1 MPRKRDGPASQETTP
16 GPRQGVDVGPRPL
29 PRVETLR
36 KSSHQG
42 LPPSSHSRVRRRQ
55 PQGWREFSV
64 RIVAGPDPDA
74 VHALH
79 TFLREAARRYGLTIA
94 RIDKVGDDDKSE

>member
-1 MPRKRDGPASQETTP
+1 M
-16 GPRQGVDVGPRPL
+16 
-29 PRVETLR
+29 
-36 KSSHQG
+36 
-42 LPPSSHSRVRRRQ
+42 
-55 PQGWREFSV
+55 